1 MGSGSI
7 IDLFGVEIL
16 EKLSNSCDLLTKG
29 DLNAPMFAIQF
40 RSGGRRNIKSCFLS
54 LPRGHALR

>member
-1 MGSGSI
+1 
-7 IDLFGVEIL
+7 
-16 EKLSNSCDLLTKG
+16 
-29 DLNAPMFAIQF
+29 LNAPMFAIQF